1 MAAERVFG
9 VRFCGA
15 RCLYGILMMMIALF
29 SMMIMITTNSQ
40 SVHAQQAFSSS
51 DPNNIYF
58 KTVHMI
64 PHSHWDVGW
73 LKTKKAY
80 YEEDVKPIIEGVLE
94 ALDKNPKRKFIF
106 VEMSF
111 INYWWDEAQPHKRN
125 LFVKFLKEKRIEFA
139 LGGMT
144 MSDEAA
150 NTYTSV
156 IHTLTRG
163 HQFVMDTFDS
173 QIDSQ
178 TVSGINTFV
187 PHTSFRID
195 PFGSTTT
202 MTRLYAESGLND
214 TVIMRI
220 PQKIQ
225 TEMRNS
231 KRMSFTWKLSD
242 GSTVYSNVMDYQY
255 CVRPL
260 FFNEEQGSIAYVDE
274 DEAAEI
280 LHQQI
285 MKYSLGFKQSDI
297 MIPAGCDFTFKYAKS
312 RFELIEKAI
321 RGIEKNSTKYPYK
334 IKYSLLS
341 EYMEA
346 SKPQTDSQ
354 NIVDYD
360 FMPYADGP
368 SAFWTGYYTSYPVL
382 KQSIRVAESFFR
394 TAKTLFAISVPFVKE
409 EEKTAFISE
418 GFRNLDVLA
427 VAMADVTHHDAI
439 TGTSKFDVTTDYI
452 QSLSNGVTA
461 AKKTLFR
468 ALSTLLTSRI
478 SKGDMLLEH
487 YNTLLSQTFSFKSF
501 LDALGKLVTQRIKDY
516 SIPIAIYNSLGWD
529 IYHHVAVINV
539 DDEVVD
545 VASKICF
552 YDNRGTPLK
561 SQIIRSVLDQNDQ
574 DLYLVIP
581 HVPAL
586 GYTLVFAKPCKD
598 VVDNDMQ
605 ETTVNVAD
613 KNGYTVTNGKTSLT
627 FCQHTQIGGVTL
639 CSVEKSGKK
648 YDLSQ
653 QLMYYE
659 SDSSSPY
666 SQHSGAY
673 IFVPKAQSPKPMI
686 TSSTSKALTITKKAS
701 RGIFTQVSQIIAD
714 NVKQYVRIY
723 DPKVSQQ
730 GFDFEYIYV
739 VGPLG
744 MDQEIITR
752 FDASAFI
759 NSGETFYCDKNGLE
773 TVKVSRKD
781 KVEATYMP
789 IVYNCY
795 IRDETK
801 NRQLT
806 LFVTETH
813 GAASVKNGQL
823 EIMLHRRTY
832 SDDGRG
838 VDQPVNDDSV
848 VALNIKVRIDE
859 GLSAPDLRGIAFPKE
874 TLVNNYPPFLA
885 PFEKDFYTPLS
896 YYNDDG
902 EAVIN
907 VEHASKLV
915 EQFSALHKSLDDN
928 IHLTNL
934 DIVLNRKSLDTHDAK
949 ALVQLQHLGPSS
961 ELDRKS
967 LSIRTMFIKEL
978 VNKKDLTLDETNL
991 STSKKISQ
999 KTVSD
1004 SFFMEPFTFK
1014 TFLFKQGKSTPN
1026 YDFKEQDQALE
1037 WTFSVSLLLASV
1049 VALVFLSLL
1058 GIYFVYRQAR
1068 DSYTIIEQDKRPYIM
1083 A

>member
-1 MAAERVFG
+1 
-9 VRFCGA
+9 
-15 RCLYGILMMMIALF
+15 MI
-29 SMMIMITTNSQ
+29 S
-40 SVHAQQAFSSS
+40 SVHAQIFSSS
-51 DPNNIYF
+51 DHNIYF

-73 LKTKKAY
+73 LKTKKSY

-94 ALDKNPKRKFIF
+94 ALEKNPKRKFIF

-111 INYWWDEAQPHKRN
+111 INYWWDEAKPHWRD
-125 LFVKFLKEKRIEFA
+125 LFIKFLKEKRIEFSLA
-139 LGGMT
+139 GMT

-178 TVSGINTFV
+178 TNGGVKTFV

-202 MTRLYAESGLND
+202 MSRLYAESGLND

-220 PQKIQ
+220 PQTIQ

-231 KRMSFTWKLSD
+231 KKMSFSWKLSD
-242 GSTVYSNVMDYQY
+242 GSTVYSNILDYQY

-260 FFNEEQGSIAYVDE
+260 FFDNEQGAIAYVDE

-280 LHQQI
+280 LHEQI

-297 MIPAGCDFTFKYAKS
+297 MIPAGCDFTFKYAKN

-334 IKYSLLS
+334 IQYSLLS

-346 SKPQTDSQ
+346 SKPQTDPQ

-368 SAFWTGYYTSYPVL
+368 SAFWTGYYTSYPIL

-394 TAKTLFAISVPFVKE
+394 TSKTLFAISVPFVRE
-409 EEKTAFISE
+409 EEKSSYISE

-439 TGTSKFDVTTDYI
+439 TGTSKFDVTQDYI
-452 QSLSNGVTA
+452 QSLSDGVSS
-461 AKKTLFR
+461 AKKTLFK

-478 SKGDMLLEH
+478 SKGDMLLEN
-487 YNTLLSQTFSFKSF
+487 YGALLSQTFSFKTF
-501 LDALGKLVTQRIKDY
+501 LETLEKLVTKRIRDY
-516 SIPIAIYNSLGWD
+516 SVPIAVYNSLGWA
-529 IYHHVAVINV
+529 IYNHVSVINV
-539 DDEVVD
+539 DDAVVD
-545 VASKICF
+545 IAAQTCF
-552 YDNRGTPLK
+552 YDQSGKPLK
-561 SQIIRSVLDQNDQ
+561 SQIVRSLLDQNDQ
-574 DLYLVIP
+574 DLHLIIP
-581 HVPAL
+581 YVPAL
-586 GYTLVFAKPCKD
+586 GYTLAFAKPCKD
-598 VVDNDMQ
+598 VVQNDMQ
-605 ETTVNVAD
+605 ETTIDIDD
-613 KNGYTVTNGKTSLT
+613 KKGYTVTNGKTSLT
-627 FCQHTQIGGVTL
+627 FCQHSQIGGVTL
-639 CSVEKSGKK
+639 CSVQKSDKK

-659 SDSSSPY
+659 SDSSSYY

-673 IFVPKAQSPKPMI
+673 IFVPKAQNPKPLI
-686 TSSTSKALTITKKAS
+686 TSSTPKKITITKKAT
-701 RGIFTQVSQIIAD
+701 RGIFTQVSQDIAA

-723 DPKVSQQ
+723 EPEVAQQQ

-739 VGPLG
+739 VGPLDL
-744 MDQEIITR
+744 DQELITR

-759 NSGETFYCDKNGLE
+759 TSGETFYCDKNGLE
-773 TVKVSRKD
+773 TVKVSRKS

-789 IVYNCY
+789 MVYNCY
-795 IRDETK
+795 IRDETR
-801 NRQLT
+801 NTQLT

-813 GAASVKNGQL
+813 GAASIHNGQL
-823 EIMLHRRTY
+823 EIMLHRRTS

-838 VDQPVNDDSV
+838 VDQMVNDDSV
-848 VALNIKVRIDE
+848 IALNIKVRIDQ
-859 GLSAPDLRGIAFPKE
+859 GLKKAPDLRGIAFPKE
-874 TLVNNYPPFLA
+874 TLMNNYPPFLA
-885 PFEKDFYTPLS
+885 PFAKDFYTPIS

-907 VEHASKLV
+907 VESASKLV
-915 EQFSALHKSLDDN
+915 EEFSALNRPLSDN
-928 IHLTNL
+928 LHLTNL
-934 DIVLNRKSLDTHDAK
+934 DIVLNRKSFDASDAK
-949 ALVQLQHLGPSS
+949 ALVQLQHLGTN
-961 ELDRKS
+961 EGKETLT
-967 LSIRTMFIKEL
+967 IRTMFIKEL
-978 VNKKDLTLDETNL
+978 VDKKVLTLDETNL

-999 KTVSD
+999 GRTSD
-1004 SFFMEPFTFK
+1004 FFSIEPFTFK
-1014 TFLFKQGKSTPN
+1014 TFLFKQGKATPN

-1037 WTFSVSLLLASV
+1037 WTFSLGLLLASV
-1049 VALVFLSLL
+1049 VVLVFLSLL

-1068 DSYTIIEQDKRPYIM
+1068 DSYTIIEQQDKP
-1083 A
+1083 